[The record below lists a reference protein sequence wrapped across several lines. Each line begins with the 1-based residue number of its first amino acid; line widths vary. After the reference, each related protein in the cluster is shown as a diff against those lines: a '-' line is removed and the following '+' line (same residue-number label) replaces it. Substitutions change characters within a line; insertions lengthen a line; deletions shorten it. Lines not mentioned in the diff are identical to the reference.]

1 MSLLTKLLSHR
12 LRGFGAPENSQAAME
27 AACAAGIPYLEIDTR
42 VADDRT
48 IYVSHDP
55 RTDAVSD
62 APGSGASDASRDRL
76 TPAKSGAMFEL
87 QDALRIFS
95 SRSQAQ
101 QRLCID
107 IKDYGWEEAHLDLVR
122 AAGVEQRVC
131 FISWIPQTI
140 LRLHALGTKSPLIL
154 SYFELGRFGAV
165 GRVADRIFR
174 NRCIRIGS
182 WVLMGD
188 GRYGDASGE
197 NVCGFN
203 YGLCSSGLPSGLVRV
218 LRESGGGICVQRH
231 LVSQALIRRCEEQG
245 LQLWTFSVRSLSQ
258 FLHDAQ
264 QPGIDVVFCDEAGG
278 VVRGLGRE

>member
-1 MSLLTKLLSHR
+1 
-12 LRGFGAPENSQAAME
+12 ME

-42 VADDRT
+42 VADDGT

-76 TPAKSGAMFEL
+76 TPAKSGAMFEF
-87 QDALRIFS
+87 QDALCIFS

-140 LRLHALGTKSPLIL
+140 VRLHALGTKSPLIL

-174 NRCIRIGS
+174 TRYGRFGS
-182 WVLMGD
+182 YVLLGRA
-188 GRYGDASGE
+188 RYGDAPGA
-197 NVCGFN
+197 NARGFH
-203 YGLCSSGLPSGLVRV
+203 YGLCSLGLPSPLVEA
-218 LRESGGGICVQRH
+218 LRESRGGICVQRH

-245 LQLWTFSVRSLSQ
+245 LQLWIFSVRTVKE
-258 FLHDAQ
+258 FLRYAR
-264 QPGIDVVFCDEAGG
+264 QPGVNVVFCDEAGA
-278 VVRGLGRE
+278 VVRDMGRE